1 MVNHPAI
8 GRLSRKYL
16 TPHRHPPMI
25 RPAPPSPALPS
36 LPSWFHPLGWLA
48 IAILAGL
55 IVAALP
61 LTTAVL
67 LLGGAALVIAAL
79 AHPAA
84 LLAILLVLAPMRTL
98 IATEFP
104 RVTGGPWPL
113 PLDIG
118 QLLALA
124 LAASWLMHRSLRRR
138 MALRWSPVYLPLIIF
153 VIAGGLT
160 AFNAFSLGAW
170 LTEWLKWLLMLV
182 IAVIVYDLG
191 RELGWRPFVLML
203 VTAALANALI
213 GIYEFFGG
221 SGALHL
227 VVNERYFRAF
237 GTFGQPNPFG
247 GFMGLSAPL
256 AITAALAHLL
266 ALWRRWR
273 ALRRLDA
280 GALAGV
286 AFYGASAA
294 IISLALFLSWS
305 RGAWLGFGVSLAV
318 IAFALPRRLSIS
330 LGLAA
335 ALLIAFGGL
344 YVSGRLPASVSAR
357 LGTIVEELFSLRD
370 VRGVDITPENYA
382 VIERLAHWQAAIAMA
397 TDHPWLGVGLGNYEA
412 AYPAFRLMNWKFPL
426 GHAHNYYLNVLGETG
441 IIGLIAYLAFAVF
454 VLAFAWRARR
464 HPDASARLAAI
475 GVLGV
480 WVYMTMHSLTD
491 NLYVNN
497 LFIHLS
503 VTIGMLCIL
512 NGDVLAQAP
521 AGRGRYA
528 IDDREKNGTA

>member
-1 MVNHPAI
+1 
-8 GRLSRKYL
+8 
-16 TPHRHPPMI
+16 MI
-25 RPAPPSPALPS
+25 RPASPAAPS
-36 LPSWFHPLGWLA
+36 LPSWFRPLIWLA
-48 IAILAGL
+48 LAVLAGL

-61 LTTAVL
+61 LTTAIL

-113 PLDIG
+113 PLDVG
-118 QLLALA
+118 QILAFA
-124 LAASWLMHRSLRRR
+124 LVASWLVHRILRGRAETR
-138 MALRWSPVYLPLIIF
+138 TIPWSPVYLPLIVFI
-153 VIAGGLT
+153 VAGALT

-182 IAVIVYDLG
+182 IAVVVYDLG
-191 RELGWRPFVLML
+191 REIGWRPFVFML
-203 VTAALANALI
+203 VMAALANALI

-227 VVNERYFRAF
+227 VVNERFFRAF

-247 GFMGLSAPL
+247 GFMGLIAPL
-256 AITAALAHLL
+256 AITSALSHLL

-273 ALRRLDA
+273 ALRRVDA
-280 GALAGV
+280 GALAGLV
-286 AFYGASAA
+286 FYGAASAVIA
-294 IISLALFLSWS
+294 LALMLSWS

-318 IAFALPRRLSIS
+318 VAFALPRRLSLS

-335 ALLIAFGGL
+335 ALLIGFGGL
-344 YVSGRLPASVSAR
+344 YASGRLPASVAER

-382 VIERLAHWQAAIAMA
+382 VIERLAHWQAAVEMA
-397 TDHPWLGVGLGNYEA
+397 TNQPWLGVGLGNYEA
-412 AYPAFRLMNWKFPL
+412 AYPAYRLLNWKFPL

-441 IIGLIAYLAFAVF
+441 IIGLIAYGAFMVF
-454 VLAFAWRARR
+454 VFAFAWRSRR
-464 HPDASARLAAI
+464 HADPGARLAAI

-480 WVYMTMHSLTD
+480 WAYLAMHSLTD

-497 LFIHLS
+497 VFIHLS

-512 NGDVLAQAP
+512 NADVMSRVRASRQVSN
-521 AGRGRYA
+521 R
-528 IDDREKNGTA
+528 